1 MYKYIIYLFLMT
13 TTVANG
19 QALNRLTIGYQG
31 NVDLLRFNK
40 AGRAYNN
47 ANNNMHSYTQT
58 VSFNY
63 SHLFKNRKWVI
74 NGGASYR
81 NTQLKVEDYFVY
93 APLIDDSDGSIYYEK
108 KGGVY
113 QSKTFQFGFNLEVER
128 IIHQQRIIHG
138 HVGLATQHYFYSKYN
153 DGVDFIH
160 SNELAAGIDDYNQN
174 NAYSKADEFSFI
186 YTSASIEAYYKLGLT
201 GLNTS
206 IPFDF
211 SLKASLGTN
220 IYSII
225 NQSKQNI
232 WIGLGAEIGLRMRRK
247 VK

>member
-1 MYKYIIYLFLMT
+1 MT

-19 QALNRLTIGYQG
+19 QALNRLTFGYQG
-31 NVDLLRFNK
+31 NVDLLRFNN
-40 AGRAYNN
+40 AGRAYNKMY
-47 ANNNMHSYTQT
+47 NNMHSYTQT

-63 SHLFKNRKWVI
+63 SYLFPSRKWAI
-74 NGGASYR
+74 NGGAIYR
-81 NTQLKVEDYFVY
+81 FTKLKVEDYFVY
-93 APLIDDSDGSIYYEK
+93 APLIDDSDGSIYYQK
-108 KGGVY
+108 KGGDY

-138 HVGLATQHYFYSKYN
+138 HIGLSTQYYFYSKYN

-160 SNELAAGIDDYNQN
+160 SNELAVGIDDYNQN
-174 NAYSKADEFSFI
+174 YANSKADEFSFI

-201 GLNTS
+201 DLNMS

-225 NQSKQNI
+225 NQSKQNF

-247 VK
+247 LK

>member
-1 MYKYIIYLFLMT
+1 MT

-19 QALNRLTIGYQG
+19 QALNRLTIAYQG
-31 NVDLLRFNK
+31 NVDLLRFNN
-40 AGRAYNN
+40 AGRAYNKMY
-47 ANNNMHSYTQT
+47 NNMHSYTQT

-63 SHLFKNRKWVI
+63 SYLFNNRKWVI

-93 APLIDDSDGSIYYEK
+93 APLIDDSDGSIYYQNK
-108 KGGVY
+108 AGVY

-128 IIHQQRIIHG
+128 IIHQKRKLHG

-153 DGVDFIH
+153 DGVVFIH
-160 SNELAAGIDDYNQN
+160 SDELAAGIDDYNQN
-174 NAYSKADEFSFI
+174 YANSKADEFSFI
-186 YTSASIEAYYKLGLT
+186 YSSASIEAYYKLGLT
-201 GLNTS
+201 DFNRPK
-206 IPFDF
+206 PFDF
-211 SLKASLGTN
+211 SFRATLGTN

-225 NQSKQNI
+225 NQSKQNF

-247 VK
+247 EK